1 MRKRCPYCK
10 RIRPSYLYESH
21 IKQCKAERYN
31 NHADGMLA
39 AFAALRALQARGV
52 PMLPTE
58 VETWDN

>member
-21 IKQCKAERYN
+21 VQQCKAEHN
-31 NHADGMLA
+31 SDFGAGVVA
-39 AFAALRALQARGV
+39 AFNALRALQARGV